1 MDIYISMGHVA
12 SGVHHCSVE
21 YIYRE
26 SGGGKLRPRTNWPI
40 CPPMPTLPPGGPRRR
55 HVPLQ
60 CGPLSTGQSPSAH
73 QQAPGPL
80 AGAMSPHPGTGGL
93 RTACSAWW
101 RGGLPRGSPC
111 QGPHR
116 KIRRRPGTHITQ
128 RSYSHPSAIPQ
139 PQTVGP
145 RSLLHRLTDP
155 IRGVKVQNAVKVAR
169 NCCGG
174 RFLYGGGPCT
184 TKTPYKVG
192 HLFEKLS
199 DISDFRGT

>member
-55 HVPLQ
+55 HAPLQ

-80 AGAMSPHPGTGGL
+80 AGAMSPHPPSPGWCPRRAPAPRASCLAPRARPPPLQLPTGPSAGAANSPAAPTGAPCPLPWGAEHRRPPPRPGPLAGAMSPHPGTGGL
-93 RTACSAWW
+93 RTACGAWW
-101 RGGLPRGSPC
+101 RGGRGAGGAYREGHPARA
-111 QGPHR
+111 P
-116 KIRRRPGTHITQ
+116 TV
-128 RSYSHPSAIPQ
+128 RSAGAPA
-139 PQTVGP
+139 
-145 RSLLHRLTDP
+145 LT
-155 IRGVKVQNAVKVAR
+155 
-169 NCCGG
+169 
-174 RFLYGGGPCT
+174 
-184 TKTPYKVG
+184 
-192 HLFEKLS
+192 
-199 DISDFRGT
+199 